1 MKKRITGFMM
11 PKTKKYVFFVSCICV
26 LAAGLLFT
34 SFKTETTSQKH
45 NPEDICVPVLMYHS
59 VLDNPKRVGKYV
71 ILPEE
76 LEKDLIYIR
85 DRGYTTVTPKDLI
98 AYREKGEKLPDKPIM
113 LTFDDGYY
121 NNYTYLFPLL
131 KKYNMKAVLSVV
143 GTYADAYSV
152 PSEILNNN
160 YSHATWEQLKEM
172 QQSGLVELGN
182 HSYNM
187 HDWATRH
194 GVLRNKGED
203 LAYYQNILQDDLHK
217 MQECLLQ
224 KAGAE
229 VTVFAYPFGS
239 VNKESRSVVEGMG
252 FKVTLGCEEG
262 MNFISRQSTL
272 KDLKRYNRAGN
283 ADRAEFFARIE
294 AEG

>member
-1 MKKRITGFMM
+1 MKKRIAGFMM

-26 LAAGLLFT
+26 LAAGLLLTNFR
-34 SFKTETTSQKH
+34 TETTSQQH
-45 NPEDICVPVLMYHS
+45 NPEDIRVPVLMYHS

-85 DRGYTTVTPKDLI
+85 DHGYTTITSKDLI
-98 AYREKGEKLPDKPIM
+98 AYRANKGDLPEKPIM

-172 QQSGLVELGN
+172 QQSGLVEIGN

-187 HDWATRH
+187 HDFATRH

-224 KAGAE
+224 KAGVEA
-229 VTVFAYPFGS
+229 TVFAYPFGS
-239 VNKESRSVVEGMG
+239 VNKESRAVVESIG
-252 FKVTLGCEEG
+252 FPVTLGCEEG
-262 MNFISRQSTL
+262 MNFIHKKSSL

-283 ADRAEFFARIE
+283 ADRNEFFARIE
-294 AEG
+294 AEK

>member
-1 MKKRITGFMM
+1 MKKRITGFLM

-26 LAAGLLFT
+26 LAAGLLFL
-34 SFKTETTSQKH
+34 KPGTESTSQKY
-45 NPEDICVPVLMYHS
+45 NPSDIRMPILMYHS

-71 ILPEE
+71 ILPAE

-85 DRGYTTVTPKDLI
+85 DHGYTTVTPKDLI
-98 AYREKGEKLPDKPIM
+98 AYRENKAKLPEKPIM

-143 GTYADAYSV
+143 GTYTDAYSKEGEV
-152 PSEILNNN
+152 LNNN

-172 QQSGLVELGN
+172 QQSGLVEIGS

-217 MQECLLQ
+217 MQETLLQ
-224 KAGAE
+224 KTGVTA
-229 VTVFAYPFGS
+229 TVFAYPFGS
-239 VNKESRSVVEGMG
+239 VNKESREVVESMG
-252 FKVTLGCEEG
+252 FQVTLGCEEG
-262 MNFISRQSTL
+262 MNFLNSKSSM
-272 KDLKRYNRAGN
+272 KDLKRYNRDGKAN
-283 ADRAEFFARIE
+283 RTDFFARIASE
-294 AEG
+294 M